1 MKITKSRLTQ
11 LIREEL
17 EGLLNE
23 VLNEQLPGAQV
34 RGPAWPG
41 SVRSVEGGK
50 GTVREPKWKSEKTTP
65 GDPAS
70 KLPKDPGSYR
80 QGTRMDMAPKR
91 DDGDPGGKEQEGRDR
106 AEKEEAVDHIAHKV
120 GLADGKAGRPRK
132 TEAPESWSEVAK
144 QWLTA
149 YNSAYNKAK
158 KS

>member
-1 MKITKSRLTQ
+1 PTSTQ
-11 LIREEL
+11 PKAL
-17 EGLLNE
+17 
-23 VLNEQLPGAQV
+23 
-34 RGPAWPG
+34 GPN
-41 SVRSVEGGK
+41 
-50 GTVREPKWKSEKTTP
+50 
-65 GDPAS
+65 
-70 KLPKDPGSYR
+70 
-80 QGTRMDMAPKR
+80 KR
-91 DDGDPGGKEQEGRDR
+91 DDDDPGGKEQEGRDR